1 MSYVQL
7 LTAEDLRQLRKRSG
21 LTQKELAKRAG
32 VSQSLIARIES
43 KTVDPRLS
51 TVSKIISAITSVQE
65 EKRTAR
71 DVMHS
76 PVITIEASEIVR
88 NAVDLMKKY
97 AISQLP
103 VLKDERVVGSIQE
116 STLINRLSRSRNAD
130 RLFSSSVYNIMDSPF
145 ATVEPDTNIDIV
157 VNLLSKGNPAV
168 LVMDLR
174 RIVGIITKIDVL
186 SPAMHVSKG

>member
-145 ATVEPDTNIDIV
+145 ATVEPDTNIDVV